1 MNYHLDADIR
11 WAHDNGY
18 GINNLKQYVCAYVRA
33 RARAY
38 ETGMW
43 RMKHTY
49 LAGQCEGKAVNI
61 ALENVIKTI
70 FPLI

>member
-33 RARAY
+33 RVWDGYVAY
-38 ETGMW
+38 EAYIFGWPVW
-43 RMKHTY
+43 R
-49 LAGQCEGKAVNI
+49 
-61 ALENVIKTI
+61 
-70 FPLI
+70 